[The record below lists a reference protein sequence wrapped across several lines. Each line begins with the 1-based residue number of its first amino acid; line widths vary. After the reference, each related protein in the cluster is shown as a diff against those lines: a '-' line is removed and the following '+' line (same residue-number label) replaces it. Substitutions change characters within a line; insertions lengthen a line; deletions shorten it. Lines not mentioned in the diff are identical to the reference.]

1 MSMERMEQVTCPHCG
16 KQGTMQVW
24 QSVNTAID
32 PETRELVRSGELFAY
47 KCPSCGA
54 VTNVNY
60 GFLYHQME
68 DQLMIYYV
76 TDEESCASVAE
87 MFSGQDERMG
97 RLMDKSG
104 VDGYLMRIVLSQ
116 NALREK
122 LFIFDRGLDDRIVE
136 ILKYLYISL
145 LRKSI
150 RSLPWTQGI
159 SRSHPPG
166 SGRWICSARRGIWP
180 AWSSVRSST
189 AAWRRICGISCRNFA
204 GACLWWTRRG
214 PRISFWSTCD
224 YKKRNSPAAEGRP
237 RSGCFVIIWRPAPR
251 PGSGCGVRPQR

>member
-24 QSVNTAID
+24 QSVNTAVD

-122 LFIFDRGLDDRIVE
+122 LFIFDRGLDDRVVE

-145 LRKSI
+145 LEKKHPELAVDTGYFSESSSGQWQVDLFGEKGYLASVELSEEQY
-150 RSLPWTQGI
+150 RSLEEDLRDKLPEF
-159 SRSHPPG
+159 
-166 SGRWICSARRGIWP
+166 RRG
-180 AWSSVRSST
+180 VFVVD
-189 AAWRRICGISCRNFA
+189 AAW
-204 GACLWWTRRG
+204 
-214 PRISFWSTCD
+214 
-224 YKKRNSPAAEGRP
+224 AED
-237 RSGCFVIIWRPAPR
+237 FILEHM
-251 PGSGCGVRPQR
+251 